1 MKKIDPDPPAKL
13 ITTPYFSINSEMIPP
28 DALAHASELLL
39 GAEDTLDQLRRDH
52 GAELRLNLLASVLHS
67 TEMARALVEHALR
80 KI

>member
-1 MKKIDPDPPAKL
+1 
-13 ITTPYFSINSEMIPP
+13 MIPP

-52 GAELRLNLLASVLHS
+52 GAEPRLNMLANVMHS